1 MKEIPDFAGY
11 YADEKGFIYTT
22 LQKGCRNRYDLS
34 KRIPPK
40 VLNIRKTNKDYGRVC
55 MRRESTNSRE
65 DVYIHR
71 IIAELFIPNPSN
83 LPEVNHIDGNR
94 LNNNVDNL
102 EWVDRIDNMKHA
114 MEHGK
119 LGRDID
125 GKFVNKQFL

>member
-1 MKEIPDFAGY
+1 MKGIPDFAGY

-40 VLNIRKTNKDYGRVC
+40 VLNIRKTNKDYGRVY

-94 LNNNVDNL
+94 LNNNVNNL

>member
-22 LQKGCRNRYDLS
+22 LQKGCSNRYDLS

-40 VLNIRKTNKDYGRVC
+40 VLNIRKTNKDYGRVY

-71 IIAELFIPNPSN
+71 IIAELFISNPSN

-94 LNNNVDNL
+94 LNNNVNNL
-102 EWVDRIDNMKHA
+102 EWVDRIDNIKHA

-119 LGRDID
+119 LGRDTD

>member
-1 MKEIPDFAGY
+1 
-11 YADEKGFIYTT
+11 
-22 LQKGCRNRYDLS
+22 
-34 KRIPPK
+34 
-40 VLNIRKTNKDYGRVC
+40 

-83 LPEVNHIDGNR
+83 LPEVNHIDRNR
-94 LNNNVDNL
+94 LNNNVNNL

-119 LGRDID
+119 LGRNID